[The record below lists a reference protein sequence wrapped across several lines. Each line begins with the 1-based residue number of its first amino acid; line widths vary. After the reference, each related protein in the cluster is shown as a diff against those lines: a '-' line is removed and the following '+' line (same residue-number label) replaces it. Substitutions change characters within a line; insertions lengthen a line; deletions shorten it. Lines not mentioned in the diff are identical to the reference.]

1 MNENVKI
8 FVGLLAPAAT
18 FVAFFFSVF
27 LENYVL
33 GVFLSIF
40 GISSWLFF
48 TFIVKSY
55 WHQITGNVIIVFGAL
70 LALSVFLDVG
80 IERNMF
86 GGLSF
91 LSKGIAYSTILLFFS
106 VLLGVLF
113 KNMAPNISTS
123 KPQKISRDPIAAS
136 DINNNDLEKNAD
148 DAEMSDHY
156 EEDDPE
162 YLDDGEEYYLGYE
175 EYFQEDDEE

>member
-8 FVGLLAPAAT
+8 FVGLLTPAAT
-18 FVAFFFSVF
+18 FVAFFFSIF

-48 TFIVKSY
+48 TFVVKSY
-55 WHQITGNVIIVFGAL
+55 WHHITGNVVIVFGAL
-70 LALSVFLDVG
+70 LALSVFLDAG

-86 GGLSF
+86 GGLNF

-113 KNMAPNISTS
+113 KKTTSGVSTLVTQKESQAPITT
-123 KPQKISRDPIAAS
+123 PT
-136 DINNNDLEKNAD
+136 KNAVPLEASED
-148 DAEMSDHY
+148 SSDMADY
-156 EEDDPE
+156 YMENDPDSLEFSNE
-162 YLDDGEEYYLGYE
+162 YFPGYS
-175 EYFQEDDEE
+175 EYFQEDYEE

>member
-8 FVGLLAPAAT
+8 FVGLLVPAAT
-18 FVAFFFSVF
+18 IVAFFFSVF

-48 TFIVKSY
+48 TFVMKAY

-70 LALSVFLDVG
+70 LALSTFLDAG

-86 GGLSF
+86 GGLNF
-91 LSKGIAYSTILLFFS
+91 LSMGIAYSTILLFFS

-123 KPQKISRDPIAAS
+123 NPQIISRDPIAAPA
-136 DINNNDLEKNAD
+136 INNNDLEKSADNAD
-148 DAEMSDHY
+148 MSSSY
-156 EEDDPE
+156 MEENPD
-162 YLDDGEEYYLGYE
+162 YLDYDEEGFPGYE
-175 EYFQEDDEE
+175 EYFQDDDQE

>member
-8 FVGLLAPAAT
+8 FVGLLVPAAT

-33 GVFLSIF
+33 GMFLSIF

-48 TFIVKSY
+48 TFVVKAY

-70 LALSVFLDVG
+70 LAVSVFLDAG
-80 IERNMF
+80 IEQNMF
-86 GGLSF
+86 GGLNF
-91 LSKGIAYSTILLFFS
+91 LYKGVAYSTILLFFS

-123 KPQKISRDPIAAS
+123 NAQIISRDPVAVPT
-136 DINNNDLEKNAD
+136 INNNDLGKNTD
-148 DAEMSDHY
+148 NTDVSNYYM
-156 EEDDPE
+156 EDDPD
-162 YLDDGEEYYLGYE
+162 YLGYDEEYFPGYE

>member
-8 FVGLLAPAAT
+8 FVGLLVPAAT
-18 FVAFFFSVF
+18 IVAFFFSVF

-48 TFIVKSY
+48 TFVMKSY

-70 LALSVFLDVG
+70 LALSIFLDAG

-86 GGLSF
+86 GGLNF

-106 VLLGVLF
+106 ILLGVLF

-123 KPQKISRDPIAAS
+123 NAQIISRDPVAVPA
-136 DINNNDLEKNAD
+136 INNNDLEKNAD
-148 DAEMSDHY
+148 TSEMSNY
-156 EEDDPE
+156 YMEDDPD
-162 YLDDGEEYYLGYE
+162 YLDYDEESFPGYE
-175 EYFQEDDEE
+175 QYFQEDDEE

>member
-8 FVGLLAPAAT
+8 FVGLLAPTAT

-48 TFIVKSY
+48 TFVVKSY

-70 LALSVFLDVG
+70 LALSVFLDIG

-86 GGLSF
+86 GGLNF
-91 LSKGIAYSTILLFFS
+91 LSKGIASSAILLFFS

-113 KNMAPNISTS
+113 KNMTPNLSTS
-123 KPQKISRDPIAAS
+123 RAQKTSPDPVAVPA
-136 DINNNDLEKNAD
+136 INNSDLEKNED
-148 DAEMSDHY
+148 DADMSDHY
-156 EEDDPE
+156 VEDDPE
-162 YLDDGEEYYLGYE
+162 YLDYGEEYFPGYE
-175 EYFQEDDEE
+175 EYFQEGEEE

>member
-8 FVGLLAPAAT
+8 CVGLVVPAAT
-18 FVAFFFSVF
+18 IVAFFFSIL

-33 GVFLSIF
+33 GIFLSIF

-48 TFIVKSY
+48 AFVMKSY

-70 LALSVFLDVG
+70 LALSVFLDAG
-80 IERNMF
+80 LERNMF
-86 GGLSF
+86 GGLNF

-113 KNMAPNISTS
+113 KNMAPNISAS
-123 KPQKISRDPIAAS
+123 NAQIISRDPIAVPA
-136 DINNNDLEKNAD
+136 INNNNLEKNAD
-148 DAEMSDHY
+148 NANMSNY
-156 EEDDPE
+156 YMEDDSD
-162 YLDDGEEYYLGYE
+162 YLDLGEEYFSGYE

>member
-8 FVGLLAPAAT
+8 FVGLLTPAAT

-48 TFIVKSY
+48 TFVVKSY

-70 LALSVFLDVG
+70 LALSVFLDAG

-86 GGLSF
+86 GGLNF
-91 LSKGIAYSTILLFFS
+91 LSKGVASSTILLFFS

-113 KNMAPNISTS
+113 KNMAPNLSTS
-123 KPQKISRDPIAAS
+123 KPQKISRDPIPAS
-136 DINNNDLEKNAD
+136 TINNIDLEKNAD
-148 DAEMSDHY
+148 DDEMSDHY
-156 EEDDPE
+156 VEDDPE
-162 YLDDGEEYYLGYE
+162 YLGYGEEYFPGYE

>member
-8 FVGLLAPAAT
+8 FVGLLAPTAT

-48 TFIVKSY
+48 TFVVKSY

-70 LALSVFLDVG
+70 LALSVFLDAG

-86 GGLSF
+86 GGLNF

-106 VLLGVLF
+106 VLLSVLF
-113 KNMAPNISTS
+113 KNMDPNTSTANA
-123 KPQKISRDPIAAS
+123 QRTYHDPVA
-136 DINNNDLEKNAD
+136 DTPINNNDLEKNSDND
-148 DAEMSDHY
+148 DMSNY
-156 EEDDPE
+156 YMEDDPDF
-162 YLDDGEEYYLGYE
+162 LDHPEEYFPGYE
-175 EYFQEDDEE
+175 GYFQEDDED

>member
-8 FVGLLAPAAT
+8 FVGLLVPAAT
-18 FVAFFFSVF
+18 IVAFFFSVF

-33 GVFLSIF
+33 GMFLSIF

-48 TFIVKSY
+48 AFVVKSY
-55 WHQITGNVIIVFGAL
+55 WRQITGNVIIVFGAL
-70 LALSVFLDVG
+70 LALSVFLDAG

-86 GGLSF
+86 GGLNF

-123 KPQKISRDPIAAS
+123 KPQKISHDPITAS
-136 DINNNDLEKNAD
+136 AINNNDLENNAD
-148 DAEMSDHY
+148 AEEVFDHY
-156 EEDDPE
+156 VEGDPE
-162 YLDDGEEYYLGYE
+162 HLDYGEEYFPGYE

>member
-1 MNENVKI
+1 MHFILRGGNFPKINLKFFLRLGCFFIMNENVKI
-8 FVGLLAPAAT
+8 FVGLLVPAAT

-33 GVFLSIF
+33 GMFLSIF

-48 TFIVKSY
+48 TFVVKAY

-70 LALSVFLDVG
+70 LAVSVFLDAG
-80 IERNMF
+80 IEQNMF
-86 GGLSF
+86 GGLDF
-91 LSKGIAYSTILLFFS
+91 QSKCIAYSTILLFFS

-123 KPQKISRDPIAAS
+123 NAQIISRDPVA
-136 DINNNDLEKNAD
+136 
-148 DAEMSDHY
+148 
-156 EEDDPE
+156 
-162 YLDDGEEYYLGYE
+162 
-175 EYFQEDDEE
+175 FQKQHRLRRKKLWGRAGK

>member
-8 FVGLLAPAAT
+8 FVGLLAPTAT

-27 LENYVL
+27 SENYVL
-33 GVFLSIF
+33 GMFLSIF

-48 TFIVKSY
+48 TFVVKAY
-55 WHQITGNVIIVFGAL
+55 WHQITGNIIIVFGAL
-70 LALSVFLDVG
+70 LALSVFLDAG

-86 GGLSF
+86 GGLNF
-91 LSKGIAYSTILLFFS
+91 LSKGVASSAILLFFS

-113 KNMAPNISTS
+113 KNMAPNLSTS

-148 DAEMSDHY
+148 DTELSDHY
-156 EEDDPE
+156 VEDGPE
-162 YLDDGEEYYLGYE
+162 YLDYGEEYFPGYE
-175 EYFQEDDEE
+175 AYFQEDYEE

>member
-8 FVGLLAPAAT
+8 FVGLLVPAAT
-18 FVAFFFSVF
+18 IVAFFFSIF

-48 TFIVKSY
+48 TFVMKSY

-113 KNMAPNISTS
+113 KSMAPNSPTS

-148 DAEMSDHY
+148 DAELSDRSV
-156 EEDDPE
+156 EDGPE
-162 YLDDGEEYYLGYE
+162 YLDYSEEYFPGYE

>member
-8 FVGLLAPAAT
+8 FVGLLVPAAT
-18 FVAFFFSVF
+18 IVAFFFSVF

-48 TFIVKSY
+48 TFVMKSY

-70 LALSVFLDVG
+70 LALSMFLDAG

-86 GGLSF
+86 GGLNF
-91 LSKGIAYSTILLFFS
+91 LSKGIASSTILLFFS

-123 KPQKISRDPIAAS
+123 NAQIISRDPVAVPT
-136 DINNNDLEKNAD
+136 INNNDLGKNTD
-148 DAEMSDHY
+148 NTDVSNYYM
-156 EEDDPE
+156 EDDPD
-162 YLDDGEEYYLGYE
+162 YLGYDEECFPGYE

>member
-8 FVGLLAPAAT
+8 FVGLLVPAAT
-18 FVAFFFSVF
+18 IVAFFFSVF

-33 GVFLSIF
+33 GMFLSIF

-48 TFIVKSY
+48 TFVVKSY

-70 LALSVFLDVG
+70 LALAMFLDAG

-86 GGLSF
+86 GGLNF

-113 KNMAPNISTS
+113 KNMAPNVSTS
-123 KPQKISRDPIAAS
+123 NAQKSSRKPVDSSTK
-136 DINNNDLEKNAD
+136 NNNDLEKDEEDAD
-148 DAEMSDHY
+148 LSNYYA
-156 EEDDPE
+156 EDDPD
-162 YLDDGEEYYLGYE
+162 YLDYDDTYFPGYE
-175 EYFQEDDEE
+175 EYFQEGYEE

>member
-8 FVGLLAPAAT
+8 FVGLLAPTAT

-40 GISSWLFF
+40 GIGSWLFF
-48 TFIVKSY
+48 TFVVKSY

-70 LALSVFLDVG
+70 LALSVFLDAG

-86 GGLSF
+86 GGLNF

-113 KNMAPNISTS
+113 KNMAPNLSTS
-123 KPQKISRDPIAAS
+123 RPQKISRDPIPAS
-136 DINNNDLEKNAD
+136 TINNIDLEKNAD
-148 DAEMSDHY
+148 DDEMSDHY
-156 EEDDPE
+156 VEDDPE
-162 YLDDGEEYYLGYE
+162 YLGYSEESFPGYE

>member
-8 FVGLLAPAAT
+8 FVGLLVPAAT
-18 FVAFFFSVF
+18 IVAFFFSIF

-48 TFIVKSY
+48 TFVMKSY

-70 LALSVFLDVG
+70 LALSMFLDAG

-86 GGLSF
+86 GGLNF

-106 VLLGVLF
+106 ILLGLLF

-123 KPQKISRDPIAAS
+123 NAQIISRDPIISPA
-136 DINNNDLEKNAD
+136 IKNNDLEESVDN
-148 DAEMSDHY
+148 AEMSSSY
-156 EEDDPE
+156 VEGDPD
-162 YLDDGEEYYLGYE
+162 YLDYGEEYFPGYE
-175 EYFQEDDEE
+175 EYFQDDDEE

>member
-18 FVAFFFSVF
+18 IVAFFFSVF

-48 TFIVKSY
+48 TFVVKSY

-70 LALSVFLDVG
+70 LALSVFLDAG

-86 GGLSF
+86 GGLNF

-123 KPQKISRDPIAAS
+123 KPQKISRDPIPAS
-136 DINNNDLEKNAD
+136 TINNI
-148 DAEMSDHY
+148 
-156 EEDDPE
+156 DPE
-162 YLDDGEEYYLGYE
+162 YLSYGEEYFPGYE

>member
-8 FVGLLAPAAT
+8 FVGLLTPAAT

-48 TFIVKSY
+48 AFVVKSY

-70 LALSVFLDVG
+70 LALSTFLDAG

-86 GGLSF
+86 GGLNF

-113 KNMAPNISTS
+113 KNMDPNVSTS
-123 KPQKISRDPIAAS
+123 RPQKISRDPIAGSAV
-136 DINNNDLEKNAD
+136 NNNALEKNAG
-148 DAEMSDHY
+148 DAELSDHY
-156 EEDDPE
+156 VEDDPE
-162 YLDDGEEYYLGYE
+162 YLDYGEEYFPGYE
-175 EYFQEDDEE
+175 EYFQDEEE

>member
-8 FVGLLAPAAT
+8 FVGLLVPAAT

-33 GVFLSIF
+33 GMFLSIF

-48 TFIVKSY
+48 TFVVKAS

-70 LALSVFLDVG
+70 MALSVFLDAG
-80 IERNMF
+80 IEQNMF
-86 GGLSF
+86 GGLDF
-91 LSKGIAYSTILLFFS
+91 LSKGLAYSTILLFFS

-113 KNMAPNISTS
+113 KNMAPNIPTS
-123 KPQKISRDPIAAS
+123 NAQIISHDHVAVPA
-136 DINNNDLEKNAD
+136 INNNDLEKNAD
-148 DAEMSDHY
+148 SADVSNYYMEDGSD
-156 EEDDPE
+156 
-162 YLDDGEEYYLGYE
+162 YLDYGEEYFPGYE
-175 EYFQEDDEE
+175 EYFQEDGEE

>member
-8 FVGLLAPAAT
+8 FVGLLVPAAT
-18 FVAFFFSVF
+18 IVAFFFSIF

-48 TFIVKSY
+48 TFVVKTS
-55 WHQITGNVIIVFGAL
+55 WHKITGNVIIIFGAL
-70 LALSVFLDVG
+70 LALAVFLDAG

-86 GGLSF
+86 GGLNF
-91 LSKGIAYSTILLFFS
+91 LSRGIAYSTILLFFS

-123 KPQKISRDPIAAS
+123 KAQKISPDPDAVDA
-136 DINNNDLEKNAD
+136 INNNDLEKNAD
-148 DAEMSDHY
+148 STNVSNYYM
-156 EEDDPE
+156 EDDPD
-162 YLDDGEEYYLGYE
+162 YLDPGEEYFPGYE

>member
-8 FVGLLAPAAT
+8 FVGLLVPAAT

-33 GVFLSIF
+33 GMFLSIF

-48 TFIVKSY
+48 TFVVKAY

-70 LALSVFLDVG
+70 LAVSVFLDAG
-80 IERNMF
+80 IEQNMF
-86 GGLSF
+86 GGLNF
-91 LSKGIAYSTILLFFS
+91 LYKGGAYSTILLFFS

-123 KPQKISRDPIAAS
+123 KAQKISPDPDAVDA
-136 DINNNDLEKNAD
+136 INNNDLEKNED
-148 DAEMSDHY
+148 NTDMSDY
-156 EEDDPE
+156 YKEDDRA
-162 YLDDGEEYYLGYE
+162 EEYFSGYE
-175 EYFQEDDEE
+175 EYFQEEEE

>member
-8 FVGLLAPAAT
+8 FVGLLTPAAT

-33 GVFLSIF
+33 CVFLSIF

-48 TFIVKSY
+48 TFVVKSY

-70 LALSVFLDVG
+70 LALSVFLDAG

-86 GGLSF
+86 GGLNF
-91 LSKGIAYSTILLFFS
+91 LSKGVASSTILLFFS

-113 KNMAPNISTS
+113 KNMAPNLSTS
-123 KPQKISRDPIAAS
+123 KPQKISRDPIPAS
-136 DINNNDLEKNAD
+136 TINNIDLEKNAD
-148 DAEMSDHY
+148 VAEMSDHY
-156 EEDDPE
+156 VEDDPE
-162 YLDDGEEYYLGYE
+162 YLSYGEEYFPGYE